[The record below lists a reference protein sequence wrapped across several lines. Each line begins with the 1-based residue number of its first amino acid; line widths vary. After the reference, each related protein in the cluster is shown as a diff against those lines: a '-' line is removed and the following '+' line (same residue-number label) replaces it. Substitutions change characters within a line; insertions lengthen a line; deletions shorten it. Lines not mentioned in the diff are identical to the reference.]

1 MGDWTINEEDQ
12 LKSLVGTGIS
22 TREISKV
29 LHRSFYGCRSK
40 IYELGLINKYVYK
53 LYSVNESFW
62 KEQSL
67 LNCYWAGF
75 AAADACIYERKN
87 KHFSFLLKLSRK
99 DRAHLEIFKNDC
111 QFSGPVKDNKDGSSI
126 ITINSDLWA
135 TDLKETFGLTPNKTK
150 RMGVPNFKEDI
161 YKFAWII
168 GYLDGDGSIKCNRAR
183 ESIQI
188 CFVSSSSPII
198 EFLKETFDCLFPN
211 KRLSKISHKLN
222 YHYYEIGGER
232 AADILSFLSKIE
244 VPKLKRKWNN
254 QLLLDRI
261 GNKIMK
267 KTKKLD
273 SLKETNAKIEKFKP
287 TTLDAI
293 WGGTGTSKYGTNNLE
308 EYEAKLKGMNQ
319 TDLHAH
325 ARSLGIMPD
334 SNFSLLMRKL
344 RQAFLEHTNGY
355 KIPSTP
361 PQKPIKVSPAV
372 EKVLSEGR

>member
-1 MGDWTINEEDQ
+1 
-12 LKSLVGTGIS
+12 
-22 TREISKV
+22 
-29 LHRSFYGCRSK
+29 
-40 IYELGLINKYVYK
+40 
-53 LYSVNESFW
+53 
-62 KEQSL
+62 
-67 LNCYWAGF
+67 
-75 AAADACIYERKN
+75 
-87 KHFSFLLKLSRK
+87 
-99 DRAHLEIFKNDC
+99 
-111 QFSGPVKDNKDGSSI
+111 
-126 ITINSDLWA
+126 
-135 TDLKETFGLTPNKTK
+135 
-150 RMGVPNFKEDI
+150 
-161 YKFAWII
+161 
-168 GYLDGDGSIKCNRAR
+168 
-183 ESIQI
+183 
-188 CFVSSSSPII
+188 
-198 EFLKETFDCLFPN
+198 
-211 KRLSKISHKLN
+211 
-222 YHYYEIGGER
+222 
-232 AADILSFLSKIE
+232 
-244 VPKLKRKWNN
+244 
-254 QLLLDRI
+254 
-261 GNKIMK
+261 MK